1 MELETASSWLSLFV
15 LTAFTGGIYLVLPR
29 IGRRGLLFGVYVGE
43 EQSAGD
49 EAHRMIRR
57 WQVRMVLWLAFG
69 LLGGVLTGLFSS
81 PEDAPLASCL
91 ILTAGYFI
99 EYLQAHQRAR
109 ALARGGPPPLAAA
122 PLLPG
127 DLKPLLL
134 PPLAL
139 GLALAGAIFAL
150 GYAWSHYAELPAV
163 IPIHFGASG
172 APDAWRP
179 KSVFGVMQVPL
190 LALVLGLGLGGA
202 AILIS
207 GAKRA
212 IRYPDGG
219 ASLHAQERFRRAMA
233 RYIAG
238 TALLVTAMLTSTSVF
253 AIRIGL
259 GRMAGFP
266 AAFVDF
272 IFIMIVWVIGGVLY
286 LLARYGQGGARLE
299 GAAARTPLTDGL
311 ADNRR
316 WILGIIYV
324 NRDDPSF
331 LVEHRFGFGYTL
343 NFGNWKAVA
352 LFAAFLALMLGIA
365 LAAFMGF

>member
-1 MELETASSWLSLFV
+1 MELETTSSWLSLFV
-15 LTAFTGGIYLVLPR
+15 LTAFAGGIYLVLPR

-43 EQSAGD
+43 EQSVGD
-49 EAHRMIRR
+49 EARRMIRR
-57 WQVRMVLWLAFG
+57 WQVRMLVWLAFG
-69 LLGGVLTGLFSS
+69 LLGGILTGLLSS
-81 PEDAPLASCL
+81 PEDAPPASCL
-91 ILTAGYFI
+91 VLTAGYFI
-99 EYLQAHQRAR
+99 EYLQAHRRAR
-109 ALARGGPPPLAAA
+109 ALAHGGPPPLAAA
-122 PLLPG
+122 PLLPD

-134 PPLAL
+134 PPLAF
-139 GLALAGAIFAL
+139 GLAFASGIFAL
-150 GYAWSHYAELPAV
+150 GYAWSHYADLPAV

-179 KSVFGVMQVPL
+179 KSFFSVMQAPL
-190 LALVLGLGLGGA
+190 LALVLGLGLGGS

-212 IRYPDGG
+212 IRYPDGE

-233 RYIAG
+233 RYMAG
-238 TALLVTAMLTSTSVF
+238 TALLVTAMLTATSVF

-259 GRMAGFP
+259 GRMASFP
-266 AAFVDF
+266 AAFMDF
-272 IFIMIVWVIGGVLY
+272 VFTMIIWVIGGVLY

-352 LFAAFLALMLGIA
+352 LFAAFLALTLGITI
-365 LAAFMGF
+365 AAFMEF